1 MFDPT
6 IETPIPFPDVCKLP
20 WLPRRRRGSR
30 LALPTLYRW
39 AGRGVRGAVLETI
52 SIGSQRCTSEQALR
66 RFFQASAESASYG
79 VRPTRPPVRERQ
91 VAQAE
96 KYLQQQGI

>member
-6 IETPIPFPDVCKLP
+6 LESPIPFSEVSKLK
-20 WLPRRRRGSR
+20 WLPNRRRGSR

-39 AGRGVRGAVLETI
+39 AGRGVRGVTLETI

-66 RFFQASAESASYG
+66 RFFQAIAESRCLG
-79 VRPTRPPVRERQ
+79 PRPVRTSMRQ
-91 VAQAE
+91 KQIAQAE
-96 KYLQQQGI
+96 QYLQRHGI